1 MRIYLGFT
9 AELRWRPMRMLS
21 GGWRVRV
28 ALAAAL
34 FDKLDILLLDEPTN
48 HLSID
53 AVLWLQREL
62 AESPTHLAIW
72 TPRHCSWGSRN
83 ILYTNSL

>member
-1 MRIYLGFT
+1 MNQ
-9 AELRWRPMRMLS
+9 LS

-34 FDKLDILLLDEPTN
+34 FAKPDILLLDEPTN

-53 AVLWLQREL
+53 AVLWLQNEL
-62 AESPTHLAIW
+62 VQCL
-72 TPRHCSWGSRN
+72 RHHFDPHDGARFHHQRRHRSGLHHADRYCSADWW
-83 ILYTNSL
+83 